1 MRLKSV
7 SEYNRP
13 CRFTLQTVKGA
24 RNNICQTLYFNFKLL
39 AALRNDKEFD
49 TNDLE
54 NNYRFVFIKKKQAS
68 AILLHIYDDIRDIKF
83 ITLYSIACV
92 SRCHD
97 RYKNHALI
105 FNK

>member
-1 MRLKSV
+1 M
-7 SEYNRP
+7 
-13 CRFTLQTVKGA
+13 
-24 RNNICQTLYFNFKLL
+24 YFNFKLL

-105 FNK
+105 FNKWYNRLYEAFAFKFVSYRRYIGILVFYYL